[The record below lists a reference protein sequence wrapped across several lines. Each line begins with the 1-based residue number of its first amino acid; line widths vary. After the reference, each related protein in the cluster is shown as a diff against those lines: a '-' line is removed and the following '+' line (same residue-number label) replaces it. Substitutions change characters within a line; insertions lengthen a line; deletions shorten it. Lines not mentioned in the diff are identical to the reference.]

1 MNFNGLRSYSN
12 DYGSIAQ
19 HKAVTILF
27 AEYLNKLAAN
37 GEKSKPLAIVR
48 GIEKDPRFLMTLQ
61 PNNQDLLNNEQT
73 KTDPE
78 ITILKIEVPTSNM
91 LCPRFMSYTRGQ
103 INLEEYESSLFL
115 LDVSGMNL
123 KRIPRAHEVI
133 QIKYENITTPQFDG
147 YPTDKI
153 MLDPFLAAYSGKN
166 TRDYFE

>member
-1 MNFNGLRSYSN
+1 MNFNGLRGYVN

-48 GIEKDPRFLMTLQ
+48 GIEKEPHFLMSLQ
-61 PNNQDLLNNEQT
+61 ANNQDLLNNEQT
-73 KTDPE
+73 KTDPQ
-78 ITILKIEVPTSNM
+78 ITILKVEIPATNM

-103 INLEEYESSLFL
+103 ITLEEYESSLFF

-123 KRIPRAHEVI
+123 KRIPRVHEVV

-153 MLDPFLAAYSGKN
+153 MLDPYLGMYSGKN
-166 TRDYFE
+166 TKGYFE